1 MSAKGSGRLATW
13 VGTWNPYNPSELPS
27 KGRGLE
33 PVVLE
38 QAGLRRNLVLITSA
52 AFLAFLVWSMTAP
65 LDGGVVMEG
74 SVAVAGSRQAVQ
86 HPSGGVVQELLVKEG
101 SAVQQGQLLVR
112 INPLSSEANLT
123 GVELQ
128 YINLLATESRLLAE
142 RTGSDIQWKAELA
155 KFAENDERVIEAKQ
169 LQSQLLRSRQRELE
183 SQGRILNE
191 QLSGQRAQASG
202 MAKVML
208 EKRGQLKL
216 ITEEA
221 RNTAQ
226 LAKEGYVPETRANE
240 AQRAQSSLQADLET
254 ASSDAERLRTAM
266 AATEMQIAQLRMSA
280 NKDIDNQLSEA
291 QKTREALQT
300 RMMSLKFDL
309 NSSEV
314 KSPVTGTVIGLKANT
329 VGGVVTAGQLLMEIV
344 PKEARLVVEA
354 KVPPASIDKL
364 KVGLNADL
372 RFSAFNQKTTPVI
385 PGTVTLVGADRQPA
399 TGQGE
404 GEFYLATVET
414 TPEGLALLGTNKI
427 QPGMPV
433 EVIVKTGERS
443 FMTYL
448 LKPLT
453 DRLARSFKED

>member
-1 MSAKGSGRLATW
+1 MSDKGSGRAATW
-13 VGTWNPYNPSELPS
+13 AGSWNPYNPSELAS
-27 KGRGLE
+27 KGRGLD
-33 PVVLE
+33 PVELE
-38 QAGLRRNLVLITSA
+38 QAGLRSNLVLMISV

-74 SVAVAGSRQAVQ
+74 SVVVAGSRQAVQ
-86 HPSGGVVQELLVKEG
+86 HPTGGVVQELLVKEG
-101 SAVQQGQLLVR
+101 NTVQQGQLLVR
-112 INPLSSEANLT
+112 INPLNSEANLT

-142 RTGSDIQWKAELA
+142 RAGSDVHWKAELA
-155 KFAENDERVIEAKQ
+155 KFEEKDERVIEAKQ
-169 LQSQLLRSRQRELE
+169 LQMQLLHSRQRELD
-183 SQGRILNE
+183 SQSRILNE
-191 QLSGQRAQASG
+191 QLTGQRAQASG
-202 MAKVML
+202 MVKVML

-221 RNTAQ
+221 RNTVQ

-254 ASSDAERLRTAM
+254 ASSEAERLRTAM
-266 AATEMQIAQLRMSA
+266 VATEMQIAQLRMSA

-309 NSSEV
+309 NASEV
-314 KSPVTGTVIGLKANT
+314 KAPVSGTVIGLKANT
-329 VGGVVTAGQLLMEIV
+329 VGGVVTAGQILMEIV
-344 PKEARLVVEA
+344 PKEARLVVAA
-354 KVPPASIDKL
+354 KVPPVSIDKL

-372 RFSAFNQKTTPVI
+372 RFSAFNQRTTPVI
-385 PGTVTLVGADRQPA
+385 PGTVTLVGADKQPA
-399 TGQGE
+399 AAQGE
-404 GEFYLATVET
+404 TDFFMATVET
-414 TPEGLALLGTNKI
+414 TAEGLALLGANKI

-448 LKPLT
+448 LKPLN
-453 DRLARSFKED
+453 DRVARSFKED

>member
-1 MSAKGSGRLATW
+1 MKASGSGRLSAW
-13 VGTWNPYNPSELPS
+13 VGSWNPYNPSELPS

-74 SVAVAGSRQAVQ
+74 EVAVAGSRQAVQ
-86 HPSGGVVQELLVKEG
+86 YPSGGVVQELLVKEG
-101 SAVQQGQLLVR
+101 NAVQQGQLLVR
-112 INPLSSEANLT
+112 INPLSSEADLT

-142 RTGSDIQWKAELA
+142 RAGSAIQWKAELA
-155 KFAENDERVIEAKQ
+155 KFGDKDERVIEAKQ
-169 LQSQLLRSRQRELE
+169 LQSQLLQSRQRELE
-183 SQGRILNE
+183 SQSRILHE
-191 QLSGQRAQASG
+191 QLLGQRAQASG

-216 ITEEA
+216 ISEEA
-221 RNTAQ
+221 RNTIQ
-226 LAKEGYVPETRANE
+226 LANEGYVPETRANE
-240 AQRAQSSLQADLET
+240 MKRAQSSMQADLESAT
-254 ASSDAERLRTAM
+254 SDAERLRTAM

-280 NKDIDNQLSEA
+280 NKEIDNQLSET
-291 QKTREALQT
+291 QKTREALQS
-300 RMMSLKFDL
+300 RMVSLKFNL
-309 NSSEV
+309 NTSEV
-314 KSPVTGTVIGLKANT
+314 KAPVSGTVIGLKVNT
-329 VGGVVTAGQLLMEIV
+329 VGGVVTAGQVLMEIV
-344 PKEARLVVEA
+344 PKDARLVIKA
-354 KVPPASIDKL
+354 KVPLVSIDKL
-364 KVGLNADL
+364 KVGLDADL
-372 RFSAFNQKTTPVI
+372 RFSAFNQRTTPVI
-385 PGTVTLVGADRQPA
+385 PGTVTLVGADKQPA
-399 TGQGE
+399 SSE
-404 GEFYLATVET
+404 ANGEFYLAQVET
-414 TPEGLALLGTNKI
+414 TKEGLALLGSNKI

-453 DRLARSFKED
+453 DRVARSFKED

>member
-1 MSAKGSGRLATW
+1 MRASGSGRLATW
-13 VGTWNPYNPSELPS
+13 VGSWNPYNPSELPS

-38 QAGLRRNLVLITSA
+38 QAGLRRNLVLLTSA

-74 SVAVAGSRQAVQ
+74 SVVVAGSRQAVQ

-101 SAVQQGQLLVR
+101 NSVQQGQLLVR

-142 RTGSDIQWKAELA
+142 RAGSAIQWKAELA
-155 KFAENDERVIEAKQ
+155 KFGEKDERVIEAKQ
-169 LQSQLLRSRQRELE
+169 LQSQLLQSRQRELE
-183 SQGRILNE
+183 SQSRILNE

-216 ITEEA
+216 ISEEA
-221 RNTAQ
+221 RNTIQ
-226 LAKEGYVPETRANE
+226 LAKEGYVPETKANE
-240 AQRAQSSLQADLET
+240 MKRAQSSMQADLES
-254 ASSDAERLRTAM
+254 AASDAERLRTAM

-280 NKDIDNQLSEA
+280 NKEIDNQLSET

-300 RMMSLKFDL
+300 RMVSLKFDL
-309 NSSEV
+309 NASEV
-314 KSPVTGTVIGLKANT
+314 KAPVSGTVIGLKVNT
-329 VGGVVTAGQLLMEIV
+329 VGGVVTAGQVLMEIV
-344 PKEARLVVEA
+344 PKDSRLVIDA
-354 KVPPASIDKL
+354 KVPLVSIDKL
-364 KVGLNADL
+364 KVGLDADL
-372 RFSAFNQKTTPVI
+372 RFSAFNQRTTPVI
-385 PGTVTLVGADRQPA
+385 PGTVTLVGADKQPA
-399 TGQGE
+399 SSQSE
-404 GEFYLATVET
+404 GEFYLAQVET
-414 TPEGLALLGTNKI
+414 TKEGLELLGANKI